1 VCGFFLL
8 CFLLSWSLNH
18 YFHDFSSLNIHELKL
33 SDFAATSDSNCKM
46 YVYMTTDELTKNHR
60 DDENSA
66 SARMY
71 ARDGEC

>member
-1 VCGFFLL
+1 ML
-8 CFLLSWSLNH
+8 
-18 YFHDFSSLNIHELKL
+18 YFGRRDRENIHELNL
-33 SDFAATSDSNCKM
+33 FDFAATSDSNCKM